1 MELQL
6 PQDQHQGPSPRV
18 IRGLK
23 ILRGAHRK
31 QPLRQ
36 IRVLVMAPQ
45 ERPAKA
51 LSPHL
56 KLRGVAVSVSLRLI
70 PSKTKTVA
78 AEYWQTGNDK
88 RDIKP
93 RAIVKTIYVSR
104 IQDP

>member
-6 PQDQHQGPSPRV
+6 PQDQHQGPSPLV

-23 ILRGAHRK
+23 ILREAYQK

-36 IRVLVMAPQ
+36 IRVPVMAPQ

-51 LSPHL
+51 LLPHL
-56 KLRGVAVSVSLRLI
+56 KLRGVAVSVSVRLI
-70 PSKTKTVA
+70 PFKTKTVA
-78 AEYWQTGNDK
+78 AEYWQTSNNK

-93 RAIVKTIYVSR
+93 RAIVKTIHVSR